1 MIYELEPLTQE
12 EKEMVL
18 KAPALITVL
27 IAGADDAIVPQE
39 INKAIELVNI
49 KTFSEKLDLQPYY
62 EEVAKTIEQDIND
75 VIEALPGT
83 AAERNSVIS
92 DELAKLNKVLARLK
106 PAFSHDLYTSW
117 KGFAHRVAQSWGGVL
132 GINSISIHEKEWVDL
147 PMLQEPKAG
156 A

>member
-27 IAGADDAIVPQE
+27 IAGADDNIVYEE
-39 INKAIELVNI
+39 ISKAIELVNI

-62 EEVAKTIEQDIND
+62 EIVAKTIEQDIND

-83 AAERNSVIS
+83 ASERNGVIS
-92 DELAKLNKVLARLK
+92 DELAKLNKLLSRLK
-106 PAFSHDLYTSW
+106 PDFSQDLYTSW
-117 KGFAHRVAQSWGGVL
+117 KGLAHKVAQSWGGIL
-132 GINSISIHEKEWVDL
+132 GINSISNHEKQWIGL